1 MGPCKPVIAVLE
13 LSILFPS
20 ILNGLTSGAVYALIA
35 LGLTLI
41 YGVLHI
47 INFAHG
53 ALLMIALYGVFFL
66 NAKLGLDPYA
76 ALPIMVPGMFALG
89 YALQRFVIGRASH
102 GKDENILLA
111 TLGLTL
117 ILENFA
123 LYAWHSDTRAIETPY
138 TFSTVAI
145 AGAMIST
152 PKVVAFFGAL
162 AATAILLAFITR
174 SDLGRAIRAVARERQ
189 GAKLVGI
196 DVEHVFAMS
205 FGIGLA
211 CLGAAAC
218 FLLPAYYVNPQ
229 VGNGFVLIAFT
240 IVVLGGMGSF
250 AGALLGGF
258 IIGVVESIGGLW
270 LGESLGQIG
279 IFVIFIAI
287 LLFRPQGI
295 FGART

>member
-1 MGPCKPVIAVLE
+1 MLE

-20 ILNGLTSGAVYALIA
+20 FLNGLTQGAVYALIA

-53 ALLMIALYGVFFL
+53 ALLMVALYGVFFL
-66 NAKLGLDPYA
+66 HVRFGVDPYM
-76 ALPIMVPGMFALG
+76 ALPLMMPAMFALG
-89 YALQRFVIGRASH
+89 YALQRFIIGRASH
-102 GKDENILLA
+102 GKDENILLV
-111 TLGLTL
+111 TLGLA
-117 ILENFA
+117 IVIENLA
-123 LYAWHSDTRAIETPY
+123 LSIFKSDTYTIETAY
-138 TFSTVAI
+138 TFSMLNLAGAAI
-145 AGAMIST
+145 AAS
-152 PKVVAFFGAL
+152 KVIAFFGAL
-162 AATAILLAFITR
+162 AVAAVLLILMTR
-174 SDLGRAIRAVARERQ
+174 TDLGRAIRAVAKERQ
-189 GAKLVGI
+189 GARIVGI

-240 IVVLGGMGSF
+240 IVVLGGMGTF
-250 AGALLGGF
+250 AGALAGGL
-258 IIGVVESIGGLW
+258 IIGVVESVGGLW

-287 LLFRPQGI
+287 LLFRPQGL
-295 FGART
+295 FGAKA

>member
-1 MGPCKPVIAVLE
+1 MLE
-13 LSILFPS
+13 FPILLAS
-20 ILNGLTSGAVYALIA
+20 LLNGLTTGAVYALIA

-53 ALLMIALYGVFFL
+53 AMLMIALYGVFFL

-76 ALPIMVPGMFALG
+76 ALPVMVPAMFAIG
-89 YALQRFVIGRASH
+89 YVLQRFVIGRASH
-102 GKDENILLA
+102 GKDENILLV
-111 TLGLTL
+111 TLGLAI

-123 LYAWHSDTRAIETPY
+123 LYVWRSDTRTIETGY
-138 TFSTVAI
+138 TFTTVNI
-145 AGAMIST
+145 AGAMISL
-152 PKVVAFFGAL
+152 PKVIAFFGAL
-162 AATAILLAFITR
+162 AVTAVLLALITR
-174 SDLGRAIRAVARERQ
+174 SDLGRAIRAVAKERQ

-218 FLLPAYYVNPQ
+218 FLLPAYYVNPL

-250 AGALLGGF
+250 VGALLGGF
-258 IIGVVESIGGLW
+258 IIGVVESLGGLW

-287 LLFRPQGI
+287 LLFRPQGL
-295 FGART
+295 FGAKA